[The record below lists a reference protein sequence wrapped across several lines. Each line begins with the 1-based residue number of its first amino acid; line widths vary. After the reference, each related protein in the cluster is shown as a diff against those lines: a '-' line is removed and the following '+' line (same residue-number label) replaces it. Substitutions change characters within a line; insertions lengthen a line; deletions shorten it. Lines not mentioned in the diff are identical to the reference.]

1 MNKKRS
7 DFESMLF
14 FSQREVMTFKKRNNL
29 ESTLSFPQ
37 RLTNYLF
44 LAIIFSV
51 MVIPMWNVIVISTST
66 TLEASHAGLKLW
78 WSKFSL
84 EGYRYV
90 FEVTKLGRPF
100 LNSIYVSLSSTI
112 IQVILSSLAGYILVQ
127 SELPFR
133 GVITSFILLTMM
145 IPGDLTLISIYQLNK
160 QLGLLN
166 SYTGLIVNGL
176 VSGFCILLMRNY
188 FLSVPVSLA
197 ESARLDGAGEL
208 KIFWGIYLPLS
219 IPGLATIFFLEFV
232 GRWNSL
238 MIPVTLITKQEL
250 YTLPQMLKSMI
261 LNYGSVSGAPP
272 APDNAAMA
280 AIVISTIPLILIYIF
295 AQRFLLSGMTLG
307 ASKE

>member
-1 MNKKRS
+1 MYSKHKDQEELYSLLKKEALGS
-7 DFESMLF
+7 
-14 FSQREVMTFKKRNNL
+14 KHGHL
-29 ESTLSFPQ
+29 ENTLTFPQ
-37 RLTNYLF
+37 RLINSVF
-44 LAIIFSV
+44 LAIIFII
-51 MVIPMWNVIVISTST
+51 MVIPMWNVFVISTT
-66 TLEASHAGLKLW
+66 TALESSQAGLKLW
-78 WSKFSL
+78 WNKFSL

-100 LNSIYVSLSSTI
+100 LNSTYVSLFSTF

-127 SELPFR
+127 RELPFR
-133 GVITSFILLTMM
+133 RLITSFILLTMM

-160 QLGLLN
+160 QLGFLN
-166 SYTGLIVNGL
+166 TYTGLIINGL
-176 VSGFCILLMRNY
+176 VSGFCIMLMRNY
-188 FLSVPVSLA
+188 FLSVPESLG

-208 KIFWGIYLPLS
+208 RIFWQIFIPLS
-219 IPGLATIFFLEFV
+219 IPGLVTIFFLEFV

-261 LNYGSVSGAPP
+261 LNYASISGAPP

-280 AIVISTIPLILIYIF
+280 AIVISTVPLILIYIF
-295 AQRFLLSGMTLG
+295 AQRFLLSGMTIG